1 MGDVYWQFISLESH
15 FFFIIIY
22 NWVRIKTL
30 SLLFSRNKVTTSF
43 TSACIV
49 LFQFE
54 LESLQTFLCIYN
66 LDTFLKSILNNV
78 HNLWIPQATGNPN
91 LGVWDFLFLHSLQ
104 EGKHNLKQSG
114 ITLSSEDLRVCI
126 FGIIGVRIYCII
138 PDDLDDGGSKEPL
151 NSHLNKDSLI
161 PLWHQIWVI
170 LVCISPKEHTP
181 NAIIK
186 ACKCRCISCTVCTS
200 CATTCICCLATDI
213 VDSKQLLE

>member
-1 MGDVYWQFISLESH
+1 MFTVNLFLWRVV
-15 FFFIIIY
+15 FFIIY
-22 NWVRIKTL
+22 NWGRIKTL

-66 LDTFLKSILNNV
+66 LDTFEKY
-78 HNLWIPQATGNPN
+78 LWIPQATGNPN
-91 LGVWDFLFLHSLQ
+91 LGVWDFLFLHSPQ
-104 EGKHNLKQSG
+104 EAKHNLKQSG

-126 FGIIGVRIYCII
+126 FGIIGVRNYCMI
-138 PDDLDDGGSKEPL
+138 PDDLDDGGSKEAL

-170 LVCISPKEHTP
+170 LVCISLKEHTP

-186 ACKCRCISCTVCTS
+186 ACKCRCISCTVWTP